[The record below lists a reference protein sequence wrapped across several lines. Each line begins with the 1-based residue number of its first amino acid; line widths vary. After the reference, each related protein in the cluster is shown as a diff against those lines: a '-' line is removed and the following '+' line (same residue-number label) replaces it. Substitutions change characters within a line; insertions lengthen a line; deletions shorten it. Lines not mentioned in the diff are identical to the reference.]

1 MPNTMGK
8 NARPRLLM
16 KNVSFE
22 ISSNWTMVSQSTYS
36 KEPFELIGDIELI
49 DLDIGNEKQ
58 IFIDYAN
65 KFLTLYKK
73 YNK

>member
-1 MPNTMGK
+1 
-8 NARPRLLM
+8 
-16 KNVSFE
+16 
-22 ISSNWTMVSQSTYS
+22 MVSQSTYS